1 MPVKTDE
8 REYRKF
14 EGMEVRRSEDGA
26 KVVEGYATTF
36 NQPYQLWRDRDITV
50 NEQVD
55 PRAFDE
61 TDMSDVIMQYDHK
74 GRVFARISNG
84 TLRLEADDHGLKVVA
99 DLGGT
104 EIGRQLFE
112 EINGGYTNKMSFGFT
127 VTGEEK
133 KRTEEDGR
141 VTILR
146 TITKIGKLYD
156 VSAVSLPANDAT
168 EISSRMIGDGLISEA
183 EKEIQAEEDRRRRIG
198 EIRNILKGTNQM
210 HDEIMTRLGE
220 IETRTKEID
229 TELEQEGSD
238 LDALKEEARSL
249 VAERDQLNQQ
259 LEELRKQAEEA
270 EEARK
275 AVENGAGK
283 TKENVLEDKTMTL
296 EELRSSKEYV
306 EAYANYLKSCIR
318 GKEDDRECRALL
330 TTNATAA
337 TGYVPVPTLVDDIV
351 RHAWENE
358 NVLARVKKTGF
369 TGNVKVAFEKTA
381 DPAYVHSEGAT
392 AHTEEAL
399 TLGIVEIKPE
409 NIKKWITVSDEMME
423 TTGEGFLTYVYEELA
438 YQVMKKLSYDVVADI
453 KDCVYTSHQ
462 ATAVGIPTREEEP
475 GHHDHR
481 EGRREPERRSSESLH
496 PDEPADQGRVPGSL
510 CRGQL
515 RSRSLPGP
523 AGDSYRRDPCDRHP
537 ERKRHLRHRGRP
549 LRGAGQL
556 PRGRRPEADP
566 GSVFPRG
573 A

>member
-1 MPVKTDE
+1 
-8 REYRKF
+8 
-14 EGMEVRRSEDGA
+14 
-26 KVVEGYATTF
+26 
-36 NQPYQLWRDRDITV
+36 
-50 NEQVD
+50 
-55 PRAFDE
+55 
-61 TDMSDVIMQYDHK
+61 
-74 GRVFARISNG
+74 
-84 TLRLEADDHGLKVVA
+84 
-99 DLGGT
+99 
-104 EIGRQLFE
+104 
-112 EINGGYTNKMSFGFT
+112 
-127 VTGEEK
+127 
-133 KRTEEDGR
+133 
-141 VTILR
+141 
-146 TITKIGKLYD
+146 
-156 VSAVSLPANDAT
+156 
-168 EISSRMIGDGLISEA
+168 
-183 EKEIQAEEDRRRRIG
+183 
-198 EIRNILKGTNQM
+198 M

-369 TGNVKVAFEKTA
+369 TGNVKVAFEKSA

-399 TLGIVEIKPE
+399 TLGIVEIKPA

-453 KDCVYTSHQ
+453 KDCAYTTHQ
-462 ATAVGIPTREEEP
+462 AAAVGIPIVKKNP
-475 GHHDHR
+475 GIMTIAKAVANLSDEAQNLCILMNPLTKVAFQEAYAAGNFAVDPFQGLPVIPTGAIPAIDTLSENGIYAIVGDLSAEQVNFPAG
-481 EGRREPERRSSESLH
+481 EGLKLIQDPYSLAERDLVKIV
-496 PDEPADQGRVPGSL
+496 GRVYAGHAVTAPGRL
-510 CRGQL
+510 VRL
-515 RSRSLPGP
+515 
-523 AGDSYRRDPCDRHP
+523 AK
-537 ERKRHLRHRGRP
+537 E
-549 LRGAGQL
+549 
-556 PRGRRPEADP
+556 
-566 GSVFPRG
+566 GSSTTT
-573 A
+573 